1 MAAGTLLV
9 VRRGAAAL
17 AASPST
23 AVMFIA
29 VLAALSG
36 GAKPDAPTPPGEMH
50 RIVEDII
57 TSNKIVVF
65 SRKMCKESAKVKE
78 MLEDYGLAYAAY
90 ELDDKKDGDGIAAT
104 LAQGNF
110 QPTVNAVQKFIGATS
125 VMPAIFVKG
134 KAVSKNALS
143 ISHKTG
149 ELEHWTD
156 EDEPV

>member
-1 MAAGTLLV
+1 
-9 VRRGAAAL
+9 
-17 AASPST
+17 
-23 AVMFIA
+23 
-29 VLAALSG
+29 
-36 GAKPDAPTPPGEMH
+36 
-50 RIVEDII
+50 
-57 TSNKIVVF
+57 
-65 SRKMCKESAKVKE
+65 MCKESAKVKE

-134 KAVSKNALS
+134 KAVSKNTLS